1 MSIEKQPK
9 ELNASKKQ
17 AERLEKQIN
26 FIREMDK
33 EKFIGRQTYLSD
45 GKRKE
50 NDAEHAWHLALMT
63 LLLSEYA
70 NEPID
75 VLKTMTM
82 VLFHDVVEIDAGDTY
97 AYDEEGKK
105 TQAEREQKAAERLYG
120 LLPEDQGAKL
130 KAIWEEFEAKNTP
143 ESRFARTMDNLQ
155 PVILNAATDGKAWK
169 EHGVRLSQFMGRQ
182 EDTPKGSET
191 LWEYEWEK
199 LVKPFLANGT
209 IQDDSAR

>member
-1 MSIEKQPK
+1 MNTEKQSENTFSEQTK
-9 ELNASKKQ
+9 
-17 AERLEKQIN
+17 RLEQQIS

-63 LLLSEYA
+63 FLLSEYA

-75 VLKTMTM
+75 VLKTMVM

-97 AYDEEGKK
+97 AYDEDGKK
-105 TQAEREQKAAERLYG
+105 TQAQREQKAAKRLYG

-143 ESRFARTMDNLQ
+143 ESRFAHTMDNLQ
-155 PVILNAATDGKAWK
+155 PVILNAATKP
-169 EHGVRLSQFMGRQ
+169 GRNMEYISASLWDDRKIHQ
-182 EDTPKGSET
+182 RVLRYYGST
-191 LWEYEWEK
+191 SGRSL
-199 LVKPFLANGT
+199 
-209 IQDDSAR
+209 